1 MLKLDE
7 LDQLRLGML
16 KLDELF
22 EVSFW
27 NIEAGWMSWM
37 SFGIWNFNNPKLSI
51 NATLKSIPNSGILV
65 GMSLSYLGSSKA
77 LSLQSFEEEEACVV
91 RILCGI
97 DLTLAKLERES
108 LATKIKVP
116 PRSTCCL
123 KASFRRQMT
132 PKRSVSSRLLRVL
145 CSHTS

>member
-1 MLKLDE
+1 
-7 LDQLRLGML
+7 
-16 KLDELF
+16 
-22 EVSFW
+22 
-27 NIEAGWMSWM
+27 M
-37 SFGIWNFNNPKLSI
+37 SFGIWRFNNLKLSI

-116 PRSTCCL
+116 PGVPVAL
-123 KASFRRQMT
+123 K
-132 PKRSVSSRLLRVL
+132 PLLGDK
-145 CSHTS
+145 